1 MHESWANFFPYFAGA
16 FKLIIL
22 AIGAF
27 LAIKWHFDE
36 ERRVRQA
43 EGMVF
48 DNNPSLM
55 KKLVMKLSIPF
66 FLSLLIL
73 IVIYLTDRLLY

>member
-1 MHESWANFFPYFAGA
+1 MNESWANFFPYFAGA

-22 AIGAF
+22 GIGAF

-36 ERRVRQA
+36 EIRVRQA

-55 KKLVMKLSIPF
+55 KKLAMKLSIPF
-66 FLSLLIL
+66 FLSFLIL
-73 IVIYLTDRLLY
+73 VVIYLTDRLLY

>member
-1 MHESWANFFPYFAGA
+1 MNDSWANFFPYFAGA

-48 DNNPSLM
+48 DNNPSLV

-66 FLSLLIL
+66 FLSLSIL
-73 IVIYLTDRLLY
+73 VVIYLTDRLLY